1 MEKNS
6 YHSDKYIFYCF
17 LISLLFLLFLAGCHN
32 KPLGCTKSAQQKK
45 LSDCILPPD
54 FSVPHFQSLIK
65 KGHFKKASIYVNS
78 ALSNNIRNPALHI
91 LNGLVYERLYQLDP
105 HMNRDLPYIAYRTAK
120 TLDPSLSLAHHFLG
134 QAAMQKKDY
143 QEAQDHFVN
152 AVIIKK
158 DFESFYGLACASYA
172 ICDMATAKI
181 AVDSG
186 LRICPENEK
195 MLRVGIIVYSALNQI
210 DKAKSLLTQYR
221 KVTGEKSQ
229 TLSEKVL
236 TWDNAYKDMR
246 FCNVAT
252 DASQKETIKDKD
264 DGQNV
269 IKKKKDPSVVIDA
282 HLAFYDTFYTEQ
294 KGTNILG
301 DASNPLMLTLEGAG
315 GQSGVDSTSD
325 GGNKSWTQNMHYT
338 ITMGAIRY
346 SMNIANLRKDILE
359 VYYRPSIETTLNKPS
374 SLFSGTMVNAAP
386 QGGQVVKLDLGEHID
401 VVVKDVGDDGTI
413 QMDLSLSL
421 SELKEAPSR
430 YKSLDE
436 QTLSINQMKI
446 KTTLHSPSGKT
457 VSVGGVTREKISSQ
471 KSGIPFLESLPFV
484 QYFTSSQRSERSK
497 VKVCCFVTPRI
508 VGEEV
513 VCKPKFSK
521 ELSYNFRKLIKHGVQ
536 SNESSDQISDLMK
549 HLRSSVLLFNY
560 RSDDVVYR
568 PPQERSVSIL
578 ENLNRLKTFLYF

>member
-1 MEKNS
+1 M
-6 YHSDKYIFYCF
+6 
-17 LISLLFLLFLAGCHN
+17 
-32 KPLGCTKSAQQKK
+32 Q
-45 LSDCILPPD
+45 
-54 FSVPHFQSLIK
+54 
-65 KGHFKKASIYVNS
+65 KGHLKKASIYVNS

-91 LNGLVYERLYQLDP
+91 LNGLVYERLYQIDP
-105 HMNRDLPYIAYRTAK
+105 YMNRDLPYIAYRTAK

-229 TLSEKVL
+229 TLSAKVL

-269 IKKKKDPSVVIDA
+269 IKKKKDPSIVIDA
-282 HLAFYDTFYTEQ
+282 HLAFYDTFYAEQ
-294 KGTNILG
+294 KGNNIFGDDASNLG
-301 DASNPLMLTLEGAG
+301 DGSNPLMVTLQGAG
-315 GQSGVDSTSD
+315 VQSGTDSNSS
-325 GGNKSWTQNMHYT
+325 GKSWAQEMSYT
-338 ITMGAIRY
+338 ITMGAIQY

-374 SLFSGTMVNAAP
+374 SLFSGPMVNAAP

-413 QMDLSLSL
+413 EMDLSLSL

-430 YKSLDE
+430 YKSLDQ

-457 VSVGGVTREKISSQ
+457 VSVGGVTREKIASQ
-471 KSGIPFLESLPFV
+471 KSGIPFLKSLPFV
-484 QYFTSSQRSERSK
+484 QYFTSSQNSERSK

-513 VCKPKFSK
+513 VCKPKFSQC
-521 ELSYNFRKLIKHGVQ
+521 LSHNCRKLIAHGVQ
-536 SNESSDQISDLMK
+536 SNESLDQLSDLMK

-568 PPQERSVSIL
+568 PPQARSVSIL
-578 ENLNRLKTFLYF
+578 ENVNRLKSFLYF

>member
-1 MEKNS
+1 M
-6 YHSDKYIFYCF
+6 
-17 LISLLFLLFLAGCHN
+17 
-32 KPLGCTKSAQQKK
+32 Q
-45 LSDCILPPD
+45 
-54 FSVPHFQSLIK
+54 
-65 KGHFKKASIYVNS
+65 KGHLKKASIYVNS

-91 LNGLVYERLYQLDP
+91 LNGLVYERLYQIDP
-105 HMNRDLPYIAYRTAK
+105 YMNRDLPYIAYRTAK
-120 TLDPSLSLAHHFLG
+120 TLDPSLWLAHHFLG
-134 QAAMQKKDY
+134 QAAMQKKDC

-186 LRICPENEK
+186 LKICPENEK

-210 DKAKSLLTQYR
+210 DKAKSLLAQYK

-229 TLSEKVL
+229 TLSEKIL

-269 IKKKKDPSVVIDA
+269 IKKKDPSVVIDA
-282 HLAFYDTFYTEQ
+282 HLAFYDTFYAEQ
-294 KGTNILG
+294 KGSNILG
-301 DASNPLMLTLEGAG
+301 DASNPLMLTLKGVG
-315 GQSGVDSTSD
+315 GQSGVDTIL
-325 GGNKSWTQNMHYT
+325 GGDTKSWTQNMNYT
-338 ITMGAIRY
+338 ITMGAIQY

-374 SLFSGTMVNAAP
+374 SLFSGPMVNAAP
-386 QGGQVVKLDLGEHID
+386 QGGQVVKLDLGEQID

-413 QMDLSLSL
+413 KMDLSLSL

-446 KTTLHSPSGKT
+446 RTALNSPSGKT
-457 VSVGGVTREKISSQ
+457 VSIGGVTREKISSQ

-521 ELSYNFRKLIKHGVQ
+521 CLSHNCRKLIENGV
-536 SNESSDQISDLMK
+536 NESSDQISDLMK
-549 HLRSSVLLFNY
+549 HLQSSVLLFNY

-568 PPQERSVSIL
+568 PPQARSVSIL
-578 ENLNRLKTFLYF
+578 ANVNRLKTFLYF